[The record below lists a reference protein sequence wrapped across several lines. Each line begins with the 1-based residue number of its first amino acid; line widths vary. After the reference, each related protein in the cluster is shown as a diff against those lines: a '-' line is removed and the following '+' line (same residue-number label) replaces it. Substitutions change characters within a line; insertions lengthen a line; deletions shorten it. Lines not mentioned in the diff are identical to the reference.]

1 MLIQQELSSGTSR
14 MEEIDRR
21 LKEFKLNHELLLKK
35 AKENPFTTNFEK
47 PSGRQTSD
55 TSSVL
60 KILDIECIIMP
71 VSFELSSFNSQHA
84 LVANYLTRAV
94 EIGFIE
100 SHGGLWKII
109 QRKDASPG
117 IRAIIQAS
125 VICCVDVFPICF
137 IITVFVINYQE
148 IGESVFYLDS
158 NTVLLGF

>member
-1 MLIQQELSSGTSR
+1 MLIQQELSSDKSR

-21 LKEFKLNHELLLKK
+21 IKEFKFNHELLLKR

-71 VSFELSSFNSQHA
+71 LSFELSSFNSQHA
-84 LVANYLTRAV
+84 LVANYQARAV

-117 IRAIIQAS
+117 IRALIQAS
-125 VICCVDVFPICF
+125 VI
-137 IITVFVINYQE
+137 
-148 IGESVFYLDS
+148 S
-158 NTVLLGF
+158 